1 MYSFIIGDSLKNK
14 GFTLVEIIVCLV
26 LITLIGTISV
36 ISINSSN
43 KNKKEEVKLIS
54 TVTNAANVYYSMNND
69 LKQKLK
75 DNYGEF
81 DRVIPSYDRIS
92 KNILIRE
99 YCEKNDYYYILNYK
113 PGVTIEQK

>member
-1 MYSFIIGDSLKNK
+1 MYSFIIGDSMKNK

-43 KNKKEEVKLIS
+43 KKEKEEKLIS

-75 DNYGEF
+75 DNYGYLVVMVLKCCL
-81 DRVIPSYDRIS
+81 RVGIYQSQD
-92 KNILIRE
+92 
-99 YCEKNDYYYILNYK
+99 
-113 PGVTIEQK
+113 